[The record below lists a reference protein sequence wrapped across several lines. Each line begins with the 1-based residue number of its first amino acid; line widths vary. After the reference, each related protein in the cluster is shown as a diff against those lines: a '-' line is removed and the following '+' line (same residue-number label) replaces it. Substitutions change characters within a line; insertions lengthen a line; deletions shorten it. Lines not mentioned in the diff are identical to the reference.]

1 MQTSL
6 EFAIT
11 QALKE
16 ISWKFLPT
24 NRLSQCM
31 KMQIESVI
39 RKFAYTYTGIFIKVH
54 WKIWK
59 KIKHYSRLFIC
70 YYWLIN

>member
-24 NRLSQCM
+24 NRISQCM

-39 RKFAYTYTGIFIKVH
+39 RKFAYTYTGISVFLLKCNE
-54 WKIWK
+54 KFEK
-59 KIKHYSRLFIC
+59 KLNTIVAYLFVI
-70 YYWLIN
+70 ID